1 VKLFLPQSILE
12 EWAGDDKADV
22 REHALVLSG
31 ETGKFPVEAAVHVK
45 ALVSGPDEHQLLKKV
60 KTDAQLSELGAERLA
75 DSVVAGESA
84 YDVESGY
91 VVQVPD
97 TSPAPTET
105 SLLADYLL
113 NKL

>member
-1 VKLFLPQSILE
+1 MKLFLPQATLE
-12 EWAGDDKADV
+12 EWATSDKADV

-31 ETGKFPVEAAVHVK
+31 ETRKFPVQAAVHVK

-60 KTDAQLSELGAERLA
+60 KTDAQLSKIGAERLA
-75 DSVVAGESA
+75 DSVIAGESA

-97 TSPAPTET
+97 EGATTET
-105 SLLADYLL
+105 ALLADYLL